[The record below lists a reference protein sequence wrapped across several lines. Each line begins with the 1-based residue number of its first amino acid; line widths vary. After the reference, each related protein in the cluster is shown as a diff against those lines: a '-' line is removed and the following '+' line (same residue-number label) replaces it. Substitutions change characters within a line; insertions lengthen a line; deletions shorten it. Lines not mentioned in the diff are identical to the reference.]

1 MAALHQINGV
11 LLLDKPKGL
20 SSNHALQ
27 EVRRL
32 FGKAKGGYAGTLDP
46 LASGLLP
53 ISMGEATKFIN
64 YFSDASKSYDAII
77 KLGFSSTT
85 GDAEGKLSETEVTFF
100 DARDLEHAT
109 HKFKGCIEQLPPMYS
124 AIKVEGEPL
133 YKLAREGKVV
143 PRKKRSI
150 IIESLRLEKMDD
162 NTVGLSVS
170 CSKGTYI
177 RVLAEDIARCL
188 GTAGYLTYLRRTD
201 LAGIS
206 VKEALSLEQIE
217 DVSLDLRYKLL
228 KKIDFSL
235 NHLPQLSLTMD
246 EEQKFVNGM
255 TLSAVTQTCNPGNTV
270 VHTHD
275 GIFAGLAFV
284 DDFGELKPK
293 RLMSQEYVVNL
304 RRLKSLT
311 N

>member
-27 EVRRL
+27 QVRRL

-85 GDAEGKLSETEVTFF
+85 GDAEGELSEAKMTFF
-100 DARDLEHAT
+100 DSRDLENVT
-109 HKFKGCIEQLPPMYS
+109 HKFMGRIEQIPPMYS

-133 YKLAREGKVV
+133 YKLARQGKVI
-143 PRKKRSI
+143 PRENRSI
-150 IIESLRLEKMDD
+150 TIESLRLEKMDD

-177 RVLAEDIARCL
+177 RVLAEDIAGCL
-188 GTAGYLTYLRRTD
+188 GTKGYLTSLRRTG
-201 LAGIS
+201 LAGIA
-206 VKEALSLEQIE
+206 VKEALSFEQIE
-217 DVSLDLRYKLL
+217 DISLDLRHKLL
-228 KKIDFSL
+228 KNIDFSL
-235 NHLPQLSLTMD
+235 NHLPRLSLIKD
-246 EEQKFVNGM
+246 EEQRFMNGM
-255 TLSAVTQTCNPGNTV
+255 ALPVVSQTCARGNTV

-284 DDFGELKPK
+284 DNFGELKPK
-293 RLMSQEYVVNL
+293 RLMSQEYVVNI
-304 RRLKSLT
+304 RRSKSLT